1 MLLVL
6 HCTRCTRSTTSLAK
20 TVLPH
25 ASPGNGRSLTRI
37 LDARTA
43 SLRCRSASV
52 SRRII
57 LTIDRS
63 ASVSQIFIIII
74 TIIVLTIIIKQVSF
88 GLPDKKFGPAADEET
103 RAPRKILTITESY
116 SLPEVEYHKNQYFTI
131 LYNILL
137 SLPKGGVPQKSI
149 AERFYDLEVGIKIF
163 LSIIF
168 SLNFLVF
175 ILRFGGEDKAFFFKF
190 FCSHSSIWRRRTS
203 SSSST
208 GRRTGSSA
216 RLRKKEKKQT
226 NFIKIE
232 YFETYAH
239 SILCQT
245 VELGRPGE
253 GMRTVGEE
261 DVSVYVVDPREMVFL
276 INDIW

>member
-116 SLPEVEYHKNQYFTI
+116 SLPEVKYHNNQYFTILYILKYHNNQHFTILYILKYHNNQYFTILYISKYHKNQYFT
-131 LYNILL
+131 
-137 SLPKGGVPQKSI
+137 LPPQ
-149 AERFYDLEVGIKIF
+149 
-163 LSIIF
+163 
-168 SLNFLVF
+168 
-175 ILRFGGEDKAFFFKF
+175 
-190 FCSHSSIWRRRTS
+190 
-203 SSSST
+203 
-208 GRRTGSSA
+208 GRRAS
-216 RLRKKEKKQT
+216 KEHCR
-226 NFIKIE
+226 
-232 YFETYAH
+232 A
-239 SILCQT
+239 IL
-245 VELGRPGE
+245 
-253 GMRTVGEE
+253 
-261 DVSVYVVDPREMVFL
+261 
-276 INDIW
+276 